1 MRKIAATGALTLAAL
16 GLTAGA
22 ASASESDVQ
31 NNANE
36 HANTGDGINVVISDV
51 LTNANVLGDGVLT
64 DGVNVG
70 DVDAL

>member
-1 MRKIAATGALTLAAL
+1 MRKTLAATAL
-16 GLTAGA
+16 TVAGLAASAGA
-22 ASASESDVQ
+22 ASASESDVA

-51 LTNANVLGDGVLT
+51 ITKPSVLDDGVLT
-64 DGVNVG
+64 DGVTVG